1 MDFYNNLGSKYR
13 LISSI
18 NKHGYRPVGK
28 RFTLKTVFKDR
39 NANQEIKFNA
49 VSDAN
54 LNEKL
59 QLNGKDEVSTRPGP
73 CTKRAEIIHITS
85 NKKPLREIHKR
96 GDDKKLYKKNNIPQ
110 ATKIVQ
116 PDDFIIHRV
125 GNDVKSITRI
135 HTLKKGGVNKN
146 HCKYHLRKNEFF
158 GKDLAYVKT
167 FTVSYGFVYIY
178 YKKCHISSS
187 SSYLHLDTKLSRKDT
202 LQDTLFF
209 LSRFSSQPFT
219 NHRTAGEGEEYSFNS
234 SLPLPPASHTFRH

>member
-49 VSDAN
+49 VSDEN

-73 CTKRAEIIHITS
+73 CTKRAEIIHVTS
-85 NKKPLREIHKR
+85 NKKILGEIHKR
-96 GDDKKLYKKNNIPQ
+96 GDDEKLYKKNNIPQ
-110 ATKIVQ
+110 ATKI

-125 GNDVKSITRI
+125 GKDVKSITRI
-135 HTLKKGGVNKN
+135 HTLKKSRVNKN
-146 HCKYHLRKNEFF
+146 HCKY
-158 GKDLAYVKT
+158 D
-167 FTVSYGFVYIY
+167 
-178 YKKCHISSS
+178 C
-187 SSYLHLDTKLSRKDT
+187 
-202 LQDTLFF
+202 
-209 LSRFSSQPFT
+209 T
-219 NHRTAGEGEEYSFNS
+219 NKEVFN
-234 SLPLPPASHTFRH
+234 